1 MSSAVF
7 DRIRTAAA
15 DLLDVAPDRIG
26 PETCPQ
32 DLEAWDSVM
41 HLNLVLALE
50 QQFEIE
56 FSPEEIEGMKSVGAI
71 AEIVEEKTGG
81 R

>member
-1 MSSAVF
+1 MNDAIFERV
-7 DRIRTAAA
+7 RTATA
-15 DLLDVAPDRIG
+15 DALNVPPQRIH

-32 DLEAWDSVM
+32 EMEAWDSVM

-50 QQFEIE
+50 QQFDIE
-56 FSPEEIEGMKSVGAI
+56 FSPEEIERMKSVGAI
-71 AEIVEEKTGG
+71 AGIVEEKTGG